1 MAMGTWS
8 ATAASTQI
16 VAADE
21 HREFLLIQHSNA
33 TQVALGFGVT
43 AVATSGVQLYNKGDC
58 ALITGW
64 MARLAV
70 NAIGNGG
77 TGSYQDGPVEFI
89 PAPYVTP

>member
-8 ATAASTQI
+8 ATAASSQI

-21 HREFLLIQHSNA
+21 HREFLLIQHTNA
-33 TQVALGFGVT
+33 TQVALAFGIT
-43 AVATSGVQLYNKGDC
+43 AVAGNGVQLYNKGDT
-58 ALITGW
+58 ALVTGW

-77 TGSYQDGPVEFI
+77 TGVYQDGQVEYV
-89 PAPYVTP
+89 PGPYIV